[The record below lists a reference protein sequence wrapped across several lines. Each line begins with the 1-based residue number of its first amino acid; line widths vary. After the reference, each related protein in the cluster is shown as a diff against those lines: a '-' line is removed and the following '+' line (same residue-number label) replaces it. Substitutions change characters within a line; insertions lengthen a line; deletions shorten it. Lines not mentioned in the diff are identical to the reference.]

1 MLPVPALL
9 ARRAPLRVRA
19 PLTLRV
25 QDLVPGPATPS
36 KATPSQATPSKAS
49 PRRAPRHS
57 RATLLVRVRLA
68 QVRRRALTFPATDR
82 CFSQG
87 RPESWSGSGLRLT
100 GFAR

>member
-9 ARRAPLRVRA
+9 ARQAPLRVRA

-25 QDLVPGPATPS
+25 QDPVSGPAT
-36 KATPSQATPSKAS
+36 ASQASPSNPSPRKAS
-49 PRRAPRHS
+49 RHS
-57 RATLLVRVRLA
+57 RATLLVQVRLA
-68 QVRRRALTFPATDR
+68 QVRRRAPTFPATDR

-100 GFAR
+100 GFARL